1 MAQQATAVSTSPV
14 WNWAD
19 AWAFLKSE
27 LAPFPGR
34 GWLVARMTISAI
46 IMMLCIV
53 TFRMPGAALGAYYTL
68 VISRDSTHA
77 TVDGV
82 MNVLLALSLALAGVL
97 AGAMLC
103 TGSPLLHFFWVVAT
117 LFITFFLISSATR
130 YNFATA
136 FGFLST
142 TAIPIW
148 DFPGNTETAVSNTLW
163 AALAV
168 STGAVI
174 TAVLEVLFAFL
185 SGTDLIQWGVD
196 HRLAVVSS
204 FLRDARNPDSK
215 IKAQLVQY
223 ADIGMGQLRRL
234 LVRTEG
240 GSEDYAR
247 KAVLIGLT
255 GRLVDICA
263 GVLTAKTPISDSE
276 QGRLLEAAARID
288 QIRLQGAFSKPKS
301 DVHAPLSLERGSFVE
316 VLESTVQLMNDALEQ
331 PALMEEYT
339 VPEDVP
345 KLTLLK
351 RDAFTNPEHLK
362 FALRGTAAALTCYI
376 AYHLFDWRGIY
387 NSVSTCMVTA
397 LSTTG
402 SSRQKQALRI
412 SGAITGGLLLGIASE
427 VFILPHID
435 SLALFTLLFGSVTA
449 FAAWCATSSP
459 RLSYYGLQ
467 VAFAFYVVQLR
478 TFAPDTELT
487 PARDNVAGI
496 LLGLL
501 VMWVVFDQLTTHNA
515 VLDMRQALVSGIRA
529 LSAYMLEQRGPSRS
543 HYLKRVRLF
552 RDKVNESFLNVRTS
566 ADAVLFEFDEN
577 RAEALKLR
585 ADARMWQPQLRTLLL
600 LQITLAHMRLREP
613 GGTLPASVERLLR
626 RCAEELNVIA
636 DMIDGTPRAP
646 SLPADTSGPAPMVR
660 DDDLAASSTADVA
673 ESLAIDSLSIT
684 SDLLRQVQTAA
695 DPRV

>member
-1 MAQQATAVSTSPV
+1 MAHQATAAVTTPAWTLSDV
-14 WNWAD
+14 WV
-19 AWAFLKSE
+19 FLKNE
-27 LAPFPGR
+27 MKPFPGR
-34 GWLVARMTISAI
+34 GWLVARMTIAAV

-53 TFRMPGAALGAYYTL
+53 TFRMPGAALGAHYTM

-82 MNVLLALSLALAGVL
+82 MTVLLGLSSALAGVL
-97 AGAMLC
+97 IGAMLF
-103 TGSPLLHFFWVVAT
+103 TGSPLLHFVWVVAT

-136 FGFLST
+136 FGFLSI
-142 TAIPIW
+142 AVIPTW
-148 DFPGNTETAVSNTLW
+148 DFPANTETAVSNTLW
-163 AALAV
+163 TALAV

-174 TAVLEVLFAFL
+174 TGVLEVLFAFL
-185 SGTDLIQWGVD
+185 SRTDLIQSGVD
-196 HRLAVVSS
+196 HRLAVVAN
-204 FLRDARNPDSK
+204 FLRDVRNPDAE
-215 IKAQLVQY
+215 IQAQVAQY

-263 GVLTAKTPISDSE
+263 GFLAANSSANESE
-276 QGRLLEAAARID
+276 QARLLEAAARID
-288 QIRLQGAFSKPKS
+288 QIRLQGAFCKAKS
-301 DVHAPLSLERGSFVE
+301 EVHTPLSLTRGGFVE

-345 KLTLLK
+345 KPTFLK
-351 RDAFTNPEHLK
+351 RDAFTNPEHWK

-376 AYHLFDWRGIY
+376 AYHLFDWRGIN
-387 NSVSTCMVTA
+387 NSVSTCMITA

-402 SSRQKQALRI
+402 SSRQKQILRV
-412 SGAITGGLLLGIASE
+412 SGAITGGLLGIASE

-435 SLALFTLLFGSVTA
+435 SLALFTLLFGSVTV

-459 RLSYYGLQ
+459 RFSYYGLQ

-478 TFAPDTELT
+478 TYAPDTELT

-501 VMWVVFDQLTTHNA
+501 IMWVVFDQLTSHNA
-515 VLDMRQALVSGIRA
+515 LLDMRQALVTGIRA
-529 LSAYMLEQRGPSRS
+529 LNAYMLEQRGPSRTQ
-543 HYLKRVRLF
+543 YLKRVRLF
-552 RDKVNESFLNVRTS
+552 RDRVNESFLNVRTS
-566 ADAVLFEFDEN
+566 ADAVLFEFDQG
-577 RAEALKLR
+577 RTEALSFR
-585 ADARMWQPQLRTLLL
+585 ANARIWQPQLRTLLL

-613 GGTLPASVERLLR
+613 SGTLPASVERLLK
-626 RCAEELNVIA
+626 RCAKELNVIA
-636 DMIDGTPRAP
+636 DMIDGTPYP
-646 SLPADTSGPAPMVR
+646 PPPVADTIGLSPTVQ
-660 DDDLAASSTADVA
+660 DEDLATSSTANVA
-673 ESLAIDSLSIT
+673 ESLVIDSLSIT
-684 SDLLRQVQTAA
+684 SDLLRQVQAA
-695 DPRV
+695 VEGQQQ

>member
-1 MAQQATAVSTSPV
+1 MAHQATAIAPSPV

-19 AWAFLKSE
+19 AWSFLKSE
-27 LAPFPGR
+27 LSPYPGR
-34 GWLVARMTISAI
+34 GWLVARMTMAAI

-53 TFRMPGAALGAYYTL
+53 TFRMPGAALGAYYTM

-77 TVDGV
+77 TLDGV
-82 MNVLLALSLALAGVL
+82 MTVLIALSLALAAVL
-97 AGAMLC
+97 TGALLC
-103 TGSPLLHFFWVVAT
+103 TGSPLLHFAWVVAT
-117 LFITFFLISSATR
+117 LFITFFLISAATR

-136 FGFLST
+136 FGFLSIS
-142 TAIPIW
+142 AIPIW
-148 DFPGNTETAVSNTLW
+148 DFPGNTDTAVSNALW
-163 AALAV
+163 TALSV
-168 STGAVI
+168 SSGAVI
-174 TAVLEVLFAFL
+174 TAVLEVLFASL
-185 SGTDLIQWGVD
+185 SGTDLIQTGVD

-204 FLRDARNPDSK
+204 FLRNVRDPEAG
-215 IKAQLVQY
+215 IKAQLAQY

-234 LVRTEG
+234 LIRTEG
-240 GSEDYAR
+240 GNEDYAR

-263 GVLTAKTPISDSE
+263 SVLTAGTSVSDSE
-276 QGRLLEAAARID
+276 QERLLEAAARID
-288 QIRLQGAFSKPKS
+288 QIRLQGAFSKAKS
-301 DVHAPLSLERGSFVE
+301 EVHTPLALTRGSFVE

-339 VPEDVP
+339 VPEDIP
-345 KLTLLK
+345 RPTFLK

-362 FALRGTAAALTCYI
+362 FALRATAAALTCYI

-487 PARDNVAGI
+487 PARDTVAGI
-496 LLGLL
+496 LLGLI
-501 VMWVVFDQLTTHNA
+501 VMWVVFDQLSTHNA
-515 VLDMRQALVSGIRA
+515 LLDMRQALVSGIRA
-529 LSAYMLEQRGPSRS
+529 LSAYMLEQRGPSRTQ
-543 HYLKRVRLF
+543 YLKRVRLF

-566 ADAVLFEFDEN
+566 ADAVLFEFDEH
-577 RAEALKLR
+577 RTEALKFR
-585 ADARMWQPQLRTLLL
+585 ANARIWQPQLRTLLL

-613 GGTLPASVERLLR
+613 SGTLPASVERLLK

-636 DMIDGTPRAP
+636 DLIDRTPHVP
-646 SLPADTSGPAPMVR
+646 LPVDTGGAEPLIR
-660 DDDLAASSTADVA
+660 DEDLAAVGTADVS
-673 ESLAIDSLSIT
+673 ESLVRDSLAIT
-684 SDLLRQVQTAA
+684 NDLLKQVQAA
-695 DPRV
+695 EEERP

>member
-1 MAQQATAVSTSPV
+1 MAQQATATIATPAWTWGDV
-14 WNWAD
+14 
-19 AWAFLKSE
+19 WAFLKNE

-34 GWLVARMTISAI
+34 GWLVARMTMAAI

-53 TFRMPGAALGAYYTL
+53 TFRMPGAALGAYYTM

-77 TVDGV
+77 TLDGV
-82 MNVLLALSLALAGVL
+82 MTVLLALSLALACVMT
-97 AGAMLC
+97 GAVLC

-136 FGFLST
+136 FGFLSI
-142 TAIPIW
+142 AVIPIW
-148 DFPGNTETAVSNTLW
+148 DFPANTETAVSNTLW
-163 AALAV
+163 TALAI

-185 SGTDLIQWGVD
+185 SGTDLIQSGVD
-196 HRLAVVSS
+196 HRLAVVAN
-204 FLRDARNPDSK
+204 FLRHVRNPDAE
-215 IKAQLVQY
+215 IKAQVAQY

-263 GVLTAKTPISDSE
+263 GFQAGNSSVSESE

-288 QIRLQGAFSKPKS
+288 QIRLQGAFSKTKS
-301 DVHAPLSLERGSFVE
+301 EVHTPLSLNRGSFVD

-339 VPEDVP
+339 VPEGIP
-345 KLTLLK
+345 KLTFLK
-351 RDAFTNPEHLK
+351 RDAFSNPEHWK
-362 FALRGTAAALTCYI
+362 FALRGTAAALTCYV
-376 AYHLFDWRGIY
+376 AYHLFDWRGIN

-402 SSRQKQALRI
+402 SSRQKQILRI
-412 SGAITGGLLLGIASE
+412 SGAVTGGLLGIASE

-435 SLALFTLLFGSVTA
+435 SLALFTLLFGSVTV

-459 RLSYYGLQ
+459 RFSYYGLQ
-467 VAFAFYVVQLR
+467 VGFAFYVVQLR

-496 LLGLL
+496 LLGLI

-515 VLDMRQALVSGIRA
+515 LLDMRRALVSGIRA
-529 LSAYMLEQRGPSRS
+529 MSAYMLEPRGTSRTQ
-543 HYLKRVRLF
+543 YLKRVRMF
-552 RDKVNESFLNVRTS
+552 RDKVNESFMNVRTS
-566 ADAVLFEFDEN
+566 ADAVLFEFDQN

-585 ADARMWQPQLRTLLL
+585 ANARIWQPQLRTLLL

-613 GGTLPASVERLLR
+613 SGTLPLSVERLMK
-626 RCAEELNVIA
+626 RCAQELTLIA
-636 DMIDGTPRAP
+636 DMIEGTPHAP
-646 SLPADTSGPAPMVR
+646 PVVADTGSLVPMVR
-660 DDDLAASSTADVA
+660 DENLATSSTANVA
-673 ESLAIDSLSIT
+673 ESLVIDSLSIT
-684 SDLLRQVQTAA
+684 SDLLKQVQAA
-695 DPRV
+695 AEPEGQ